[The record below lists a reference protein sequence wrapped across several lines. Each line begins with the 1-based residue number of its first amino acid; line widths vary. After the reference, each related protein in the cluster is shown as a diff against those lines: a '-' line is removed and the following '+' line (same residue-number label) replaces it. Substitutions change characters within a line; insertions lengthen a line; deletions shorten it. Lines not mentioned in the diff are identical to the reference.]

1 MSGRAGRYERSMAG
15 MVGAMGV
22 TLVLILAF
30 VVFRAV
36 NREDLDYEPPA
47 VEHLPVVQGIQAS
60 TPLRPAYPPTLPE
73 GWVATL
79 AAWEHE
85 TLTWKLNLLTD
96 EGRFLGVR
104 QSRRQLGDDLVEQYV
119 DEDAQEGDTIELE
132 GALAGEW
139 VEWSDG
145 SDYALLRETKDEALL
160 LVGTGSEDQ
169 VRGLAESLVVRPV
182 RG

>member
-1 MSGRAGRYERSMAG
+1 MSGRSGRYERSMAG

-22 TLVLILAF
+22 TLVLILGF
-30 VVFRAV
+30 VLFRAV
-36 NREDLDYEPPA
+36 NREDLHYEPEP
-47 VEHLPVVQGIQAS
+47 VDYLPVVEGIQAS
-60 TPLRPAYPPTLPE
+60 TPLMPAYPPVLAE

-79 AAWEHE
+79 AAWEND
-85 TLTWKLNLLTD
+85 TLTWRLNLLTD

-104 QSRRQLGDDLVEQYV
+104 QSRRQLGDSLVEQYV
-119 DEDAQEGDTIELE
+119 DEDAQQGATIELG

-145 SDYALLRETKDEALL
+145 SDYALVRETGDEALL
-160 LVGTGSEDQ
+160 VVGTGSEDE
-169 VRGLAESLVVRPV
+169 VRDLAESLVVRPV